1 MGCMSVDGFSEE
13 FLAMSSEDR
22 RESMRDAHASRSD
35 LDAEGQSV
43 FDEVVGAMSERW
55 GGRLPVSKVVDM
67 RSEKK
72 AG

>member
-22 RESMRDAHASRSD
+22 RKSMCDAHVSRSD

-43 FDEVVGAMSERW
+43 FDDAVGAMSERW
-55 GGRLPVSKVVDM
+55 NGRLPVSKVVDM

-72 AG
+72 AV